1 MVLLLA
7 LVARMPSMGYA
18 GEGGWHI
25 EEHGSE
31 RCLKDCRRLVIIP
44 LWKEGQ
50 GAVAAVTGRLVA

>member
-1 MVLLLA
+1 
-7 LVARMPSMGYA
+7 MPSMGYA

-31 RCLKDCRRLVIIP
+31 RCRKDCRRLVIIP